1 LRAVRPAF
9 ITGLVVSSLMF
20 AVLRAAGDPWL
31 GRHGIDHSGPRGR
44 DGVPRG
50 EQLGDDDCQ
59 RAHGRWRPLVVDR
72 TEGAGGGPS
81 LIILAVMNL
90 AVLAFVWLRE
100 RSRRTGPERGV

>member
-1 LRAVRPAF
+1 
-9 ITGLVVSSLMF
+9 
-20 AVLRAAGDPWL
+20 
-31 GRHGIDHSGPRGR
+31 
-44 DGVPRG
+44 
-50 EQLGDDDCQ
+50 
-59 RAHGRWRPLVVDR
+59 LVVDR